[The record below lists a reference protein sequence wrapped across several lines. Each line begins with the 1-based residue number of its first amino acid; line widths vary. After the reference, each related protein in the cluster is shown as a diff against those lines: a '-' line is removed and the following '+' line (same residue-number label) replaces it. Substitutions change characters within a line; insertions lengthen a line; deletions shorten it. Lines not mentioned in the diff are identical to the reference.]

1 MLVGKDIYLLL
12 VEKKSLTQF
21 VILYVASTT
30 TFLVA
35 MAIIYYNYQKNIFLD
50 NRRTSM
56 QIYSEK
62 VVNSIYDL
70 RRTEEIELYYAE
82 DKRFDIAIFDNKK
95 KQLFSTFSGKIDLKK
110 PFTQN
115 GEYIYFIDKI
125 ELEHLNAKYLVIR
138 GHNINDE
145 LSGVRQHLYGIMFL
159 SLLFIIVLAYFL
171 SKMFLKPIRNYISK
185 LDEFIKDTTHELNT
199 PLAAIT
205 MSIETIDRESL
216 EPKLLKKLARIDNAA
231 KTISTLYQDLSFMAL
246 YGKKPNKNEIVDFD
260 KMLIERVEYF
270 EPIAEVKNVSF
281 ELVAEESKMYID
293 KSKLRILVDNLISN
307 AIKYNKSG
315 GKIYI
320 NIKQNEF
327 SIKDEGKGI
336 PQDVISDIF
345 ARYTRFDDASGGFG
359 IGLSIVK
366 MICDEYGILL
376 NAKSEHTDGTKFELK
391 WYFDTTL

>member
-1 MLVGKDIYLLL
+1 
-12 VEKKSLTQF
+12 
-21 VILYVASTT
+21 
-30 TFLVA
+30 
-35 MAIIYYNYQKNIFLD
+35 
-50 NRRTSM
+50 M

-115 GEYIYFIDKI
+115 GDYIYFIDKI

-145 LSGVRQHLYGIMFL
+145 LSSVRQHLYGIMFV

-205 MSIETIDRESL
+205 MSIETIDRDSL
-216 EPKLLKKLARIDNAA
+216 EPKLLKKLSRIDNAA

-281 ELVAEESKMYID
+281 ELTTEESKIYID
-293 KSKLRILVDNLISN
+293 KNKLRILVDNLISN
-307 AIKYNKSG
+307 AIKYNKAN

-320 NIKQNEF
+320 NVKQNEF
-327 SIKDEGKGI
+327 VIRDEGKGI
-336 PQDVISDIF
+336 PKGVIKDIF

-366 MICDEYGILL
+366 IICDEYGILL
-376 NAKSEHTDGTKFELK
+376 RAESEPIEGTKFELK
-391 WYFDTTL
+391 WQFDTK